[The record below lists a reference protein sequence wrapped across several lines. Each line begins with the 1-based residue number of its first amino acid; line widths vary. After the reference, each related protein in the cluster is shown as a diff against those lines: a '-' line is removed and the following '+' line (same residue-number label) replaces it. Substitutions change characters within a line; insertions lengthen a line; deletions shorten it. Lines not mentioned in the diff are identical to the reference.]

1 MVDNY
6 IADLDKTNPKLSQL
20 IANMW
25 KDIQANAASYQGQ
38 SVAQK
43 LDDIIDQTIQDKVHE
58 KASYWHVNEDEL
70 QFVVD
75 NYRQGKDKQIGEK
88 AITDSQDY
96 QAYKDARGDQALNK
110 LKYKKALKEDYLSM
124 IAEDILPL
132 KGGR

>member
-1 MVDNY
+1 M
-6 IADLDKTNPKLSQL
+6 
-20 IANMW
+20 
-25 KDIQANAASYQGQ
+25 G
-38 SVAQK
+38 
-43 LDDIIDQTIQDKVHE
+43 
-58 KASYWHVNEDEL
+58 EDEL